1 MNDPGVPSESR
12 FDQTIAEGL
21 GETAV
26 LVVGFGFLR
35 GVVTGPR
42 FQQPG
47 ENLSNRQTAEG
58 MGLENVFQPFV
69 DLWKRDCDR
78 NLATVRMVVAV
89 VVPEGSSATVR
100 VRRAVP
106 AVFNQP
112 MQRRVDPDKT
122 RHRDAQSQQRRGD
135 LMSES
140 IGHRRRKA
148 FTGRIC
154 LQVPCRKRFL
164 VDGSLALPFHNVVR
178 ILSDAASPLK
188 RDQAGTM
195 QSKVGRASSLPR
207 ADEGG
212 RHIRRPDMPAL
223 FDSKAGAFWAGK
235 MHCPTLLRPLR
246 AHSRLH
252 RSGYAAEKTRT
263 SAGRTWTSMRSPGRR
278 TSTGFCSKAFTVS
291 PPASLRRYCSI
302 SPR

>member
-21 GETAV
+21 GEIVV
-26 LVVGFGFLR
+26 LVAGVGFLR

-106 AVFNQP
+106 AVLNQP
-112 MQRRVDPDKT
+112 MQRGVDPDES
-122 RHRDAQSQQRRGD
+122 RNCDAQRQQRRD
-135 LMSES
+135 YLMSSSVCHRLQQSLHRLEMPAS
-140 IGHRRRKA
+140 PVSETIPRRRV
-148 FTGRIC
+148 I
-154 LQVPCRKRFL
+154 
-164 VDGSLALPFHNVVR
+164 DGS
-178 ILSDAASPLK
+178 
-188 RDQAGTM
+188 
-195 QSKVGRASSLPR
+195 
-207 ADEGG
+207 
-212 RHIRRPDMPAL
+212 
-223 FDSKAGAFWAGK
+223 
-235 MHCPTLLRPLR
+235 PT
-246 AHSRLH
+246 S
-252 RSGYAAEKTRT
+252 
-263 SAGRTWTSMRSPGRR
+263 
-278 TSTGFCSKAFTVS
+278 
-291 PPASLRRYCSI
+291 
-302 SPR
+302 